1 MQEYTVKRGFT
12 KDLNTT
18 MVEGL
23 KQCFGT
29 EVKKRGEDH
38 YQISYGAL
46 KLLDVAMGV
55 GGKTL
60 IVRTES
66 DKEASDAV
74 ILDTNR
80 RFRNY
85 LEVATGF
92 SSKERMKKVKSVE
105 ET

>member
-1 MQEYTVKRGFT
+1 MQEYPVKRGLT

-18 MVEGL
+18 LVKGL
-23 KQCFGT
+23 QECFGT
-29 EVKKRGEDH
+29 EVRKQGDH

-46 KLLDVAMGV
+46 RLLDVTTGG

-66 DKEASDAV
+66 DKDASDET

-80 RFRNY
+80 RFRKY
-85 LEVATGF
+85 LDMVTGF
-92 SSKERMKKVKSVE
+92 STKERVKKSKSIE
-105 ET
+105 EA

>member
-1 MQEYTVKRGFT
+1 MQEYPVKRGHT

-23 KQCFGT
+23 KDCFGK
-29 EVKKRGEDH
+29 EVTRAGDH

-46 KLLDVAMGV
+46 KLLDVSTGK

-66 DKEASDAV
+66 DKEASDEV

-80 RFRNY
+80 RFRKY
-85 LEVATGF
+85 LDMVTGF
-92 SSKERMKKVKSVE
+92 STKERVKKSKSVE
-105 ET
+105 EA

>member
-1 MQEYTVKRGFT
+1 MQEYPVKRGFT

-18 MVEGL
+18 MLEGL

-29 EVKKRGEDH
+29 EVKKMGDH

-46 KLLDVAMGV
+46 KLLDVTTGA
-55 GGKTL
+55 GGKTV

-66 DKEASDAV
+66 DKEASDEV

-80 RFRNY
+80 RFRKY
-85 LEVATGF
+85 LVFVTGY
-92 SSKERMKKVKSVE
+92 STKERVKKVKSVE
-105 ET
+105 EA

>member
-1 MQEYTVKRGFT
+1 MQEYPVKRGFT
-12 KDLNTT
+12 KDLNTA

-29 EVKKRGEDH
+29 EVKKLGDH

-46 KLLDVAMGV
+46 KLLDISTGG

-66 DKEASDAV
+66 DKEVSDEV
-74 ILDTNR
+74 ILETNR
-80 RFRNY
+80 RFRKY
-85 LEVATGF
+85 LDYVTGF
-92 SSKERMKKVKSVE
+92 STKERVKKSKSIE
-105 ET
+105 EV

>member
-1 MQEYTVKRGFT
+1 MQEYQVKRGFS

-29 EVKKRGEDH
+29 EVKKLGDH

-46 KLLDVAMGV
+46 KLLEVTTGE
-55 GGKTL
+55 GGKTVM
-60 IVRTES
+60 VRTES
-66 DKEASDAV
+66 DKEASDEV

-80 RFRNY
+80 RFRKY
-85 LEVATGF
+85 LDFVTGY
-92 SSKERMKKVKSVE
+92 STKERVKKVKSVE
-105 ET
+105 EA

>member
-1 MQEYTVKRGFT
+1 MQEYPVKRGFT

-29 EVKKRGEDH
+29 EVKILGDH

-46 KLLDVAMGV
+46 KLLDVTMGE
-55 GGKTL
+55 GGKTVR
-60 IVRTES
+60 VRTES
-66 DKEASDAV
+66 DKEASDEV

-80 RFRNY
+80 RFRKY
-85 LEVATGF
+85 LDFVTGY
-92 SSKERMKKVKSVE
+92 STKERVKKVKSVE
-105 ET
+105 EA

>member
-1 MQEYTVKRGFT
+1 MQEYPVKRGFT

-18 MVEGL
+18 MAEGL
-23 KQCFGT
+23 KQCFST
-29 EVKKRGEDH
+29 EVKNLGDH

-46 KLLDVAMGV
+46 KLLDVTMGE
-55 GGKTL
+55 GGKTV
-60 IVRTES
+60 IIRTES
-66 DKEASDAV
+66 DKEASDEV

>member
-1 MQEYTVKRGFT
+1 MQEYPVKRGFT

-23 KQCFGT
+23 KECFGT
-29 EVKKRGEDH
+29 EVNEQGDH

-46 KLLDVAMGV
+46 RLLDVTTGS

-66 DKEASDAV
+66 DKDVSDEI

-80 RFRNY
+80 RFRKY
-85 LEVATGF
+85 LDMVTGF
-92 SSKERMKKVKSVE
+92 STKERVKKSKSIE
-105 ET
+105 EA